1 MSGPS
6 ASACWHACERVRQG
20 EFEPSHNGRHGS
32 QSWVVP
38 VHCATS
44 LVLFAGG
51 RGSRLGGTRKALV
64 SVGGR
69 TILERTLEALGP
81 LATSGWRWS
90 RTRACPRWTVWSW
103 SSTRNR
109 IAGPLP
115 ALAHGLRLA
124 TGDVCLLV
132 ASDMPFV
139 SREAFAYLL
148 RLQAS
153 TGARAVVPFV
163 DGFIESMHSVVA
175 RLAMIEAIERAQAS
189 GERRLFKVLE
199 MLQPRLVNAEELR
212 AIDPELLT
220 LFNVNTPEDLAQA
233 EAQARLA

>member
-1 MSGPS
+1 
-6 ASACWHACERVRQG
+6 V
-20 EFEPSHNGRHGS
+20 
-32 QSWVVP
+32 
-38 VHCATS
+38 
-44 LVLFAGG
+44 FAGG
-51 RGSRLGGTRKALV
+51 RGSRLGGVRKALA

-81 LATSGWRWS
+81 LADEWLALVQDAGLPTMDGVVLVVD
-90 RTRACPRWTVWSW
+90 PQPY
-103 SSTRNR
+103 
-109 IAGPLP
+109 AGPLP
-115 ALAHGLRLA
+115 ALGHGLRVA

-148 RLQAS
+148 RLQTS

-199 MLQPRLVNAEELR
+199 MLQPRLVHAEELR
-212 AIDPELLT
+212 AVDPDLLT
-220 LFNVNTPEDLAQA
+220 LFNVNTPEDLARA
-233 EAQARLA
+233 ETLARLA